1 MNDKLKQIVAN
12 ASKVFILTDENVAP
26 FWLPETEY
34 WLGCENAVEIVIQSG
49 EKHKTLQTVQRIWKT
64 LMRHHA
70 DRNALLV
77 NLGGGVI
84 TDLGGFAA
92 STYKRGIRFINIP
105 TTLLG
110 MVDAAIGGKTG
121 IDFGGGKN
129 QIGTFAEPMAVIT
142 DPVYLETLDDREVRS
157 GLAEMLKYGFIAD
170 PELLHA
176 DAENYVPYIKR
187 CGEIKREIVKK
198 DPTEKGLRKILNFGH
213 TLGHAI
219 ESHCLTTDFPLLHGE
234 AVALGM
240 MAALCIS
247 VKQCDLDASVLKNFE
262 NQLPML
268 LSECPIRLS
277 EADIEPIMEYLA
289 FDKKNKGEKPQFVL
303 LESVGKPVWD
313 VEVEPV
319 LVSEALY
326 YLLKWIS
333 NNCSEERRFCLPF

>member
-34 WLGCENAVEIVIQSG
+34 WLGCENAVEIVIKPG

-92 STYKRGIRFINIP
+92 STYMRGIKFINIP

-129 QIGTFAEPMAVIT
+129 QIGTFAAAEEVII
-142 DPVYLETLDDREVRS
+142 DPVYLETLDTRKIRS

-176 DAENYVPYIKR
+176 DAENNVPYIKR

-219 ESHCLTTDFPLLHGE
+219 ESHCLTTDYPLLHGE

-240 MAALCIS
+240 AAALWIS

-262 NQLPML
+262 NKLPML
-268 LSECPIRLS
+268 LPECPIRLS
-277 EADIEPIMEYLA
+277 EADIEPITDYLA

-303 LESVGKPVWD
+303 LEAVGKPVWD
-313 VEVEPV
+313 VEVEAGWV
-319 LVSEALY
+319 VEALSY
-326 YLLKWIS
+326 IMEKIHA
-333 NNCSEERRFCLPF
+333 

>member
-1 MNDKLKQIVAN
+1 MSDKLKNLIAN
-12 ASKVFILTDENVAP
+12 SSKIFILTDENVAP
-26 FWLPETEY
+26 FWLPETEH
-34 WLGCENAVEIVIQSG
+34 WLGCENAVEIVIKSG
-49 EKHKTLQTVQRIWKT
+49 EQHKTLQTVQRIWKT
-64 LMRHHA
+64 LMRYHA
-70 DRNALLV
+70 DRNALLI
-77 NLGGGVI
+77 NIGGGVI

-92 STYKRGIRFINIP
+92 STYKRGIKFINVP

-121 IDFGGGKN
+121 IDFGGAKN

-142 DPVYLETLDDREVRS
+142 DPVYLETLDEREIRS
-157 GLAEMLKYGFIAD
+157 GLAEMLKYGFIVD

-187 CGEIKREIVKK
+187 CGEIKREIVAK

-240 MAALCIS
+240 MAAHCIS

-277 EADIEPIMEYLA
+277 EADIEPIMDYLA

-303 LESVGKPVWD
+303 LESVGKPVLD
-313 VEVEPV
+313 VEVEAGWV
-319 LVSEALY
+319 VEALSY
-326 YLLKWIS
+326 IMEKIHA
-333 NNCSEERRFCLPF
+333 

>member
-1 MNDKLKQIVAN
+1 MNDKLKQIVAE

-49 EKHKTLQTVQRIWKT
+49 EKHKTLQTVQRIWKI

-92 STYKRGIRFINIP
+92 STFKRGIRFINIP

-110 MVDAAIGGKTG
+110 MIDAAIGGKTG

-142 DPVYLETLDDREVRS
+142 DPVYLETLDDREIRS
-157 GLAEMLKYGFIAD
+157 GLAEMLKYGFV
-170 PELLHA
+170 A
-176 DAENYVPYIKR
+176 DANLLNVNLENYQQFIKR
-187 CGEIKREIVKK
+187 CGEIKRDIVKK

-213 TLGHAI
+213 TIGHAI
-219 ESHCLTTDFPLLHGE
+219 ESHCLTMDCPLHHGE

-240 MAALCIS
+240 AAALWLS
-247 VKQCDLDASVLKNFE
+247 VKLCGLDEAVLHNFE

-268 LSECPIRLS
+268 LSEAEIHLS
-277 EADIEPIMEYLA
+277 EADMEPILGYLA
-289 FDKKNKGEKPQFVL
+289 LDKKNKGELPQFVL
-303 LESVGKPVWD
+303 LEAVGKPVWD
-313 VEVEPV
+313 IEVNTG
-319 LVSEALY
+319 LLKEAFS
-326 YLLKWIS
+326 YLLKWTS
-333 NNCSEERRFCLPF
+333 TDCSVGAIF